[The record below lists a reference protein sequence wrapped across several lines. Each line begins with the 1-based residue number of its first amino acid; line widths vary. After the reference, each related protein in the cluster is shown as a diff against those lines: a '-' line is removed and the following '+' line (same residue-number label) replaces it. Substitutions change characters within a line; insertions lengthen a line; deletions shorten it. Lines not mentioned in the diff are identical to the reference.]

1 MLLSQECEITNGKGK
16 HLSTRDQVV
25 ISNLALPLVA
35 AEARLSADSLT
46 KRATFRQIGARLG
59 TSAGRPAARARVR
72 AWDGQRTRT
81 AAPLSP

>member
-1 MLLSQECEITNGKGK
+1 MLLSQECEITNGEGK
-16 HLSTRDQVV
+16 HLLTRERVV
-25 ISNLALPLVA
+25 VSNLALPLVA
-35 AEARLSADSLT
+35 PEPPSQCNLT